1 MNQIRFGKLLGFDF
15 NKHRN
20 DKVGVLRG
28 FVKTQMSNMEEKLN
42 MNNLIKNKR
51 KRAKQEKKE
60 EVSNIEEINITIDE
74 TNQNFTLPMGE
85 IYGMKANSDLSN
97 LTTVGEKHF
106 LNKSQ
111 ITNCLLEVPQR
122 IKHTLENDT
131 LTIKAGSVVI
141 VPLG

>member
-1 MNQIRFGKLLGFDF
+1 MGFDF

-28 FVKTQMSNMEEKLN
+28 FVKTQMSNMEEKFN

-74 TNQNFTLPMGE
+74 TNQKFNPT
-85 IYGMKANSDLSN
+85 I
-97 LTTVGEKHF
+97 
-106 LNKSQ
+106 NK
-111 ITNCLLEVPQR
+111 
-122 IKHTLENDT
+122 
-131 LTIKAGSVVI
+131 
-141 VPLG
+141 